1 MKRLFFSL
9 LVATALSGCVPQAQ
23 LITLRGSNVQP
34 GPNGFMF
41 DNDTLTLQYSFSAQ
55 RGQMTLSVSNKL
67 TRPLYI
73 DWKRSV
79 LMIDKDQIPYW
90 RDVSDVNLSSGSN
103 SRYSSV
109 TGGTISKADQIG
121 FILPQTRIEKR
132 QFVVVPT
139 GSLYLTGNPTIVE
152 EKPLNPLLKKPVKV
166 NVYNYGADESPLQFR
181 NYLTFSTDKDFK
193 TEFSVDTKFW
203 ASDVRILPL
212 DQVTGLPVREYNGT
226 YPTTQTMKKT
236 DRFYVPLPL
245 Q

>member
-1 MKRLFFSL
+1 M
-9 LVATALSGCVPQAQ
+9 SGCVPSAQ
-23 LITLRGSNVQP
+23 LITLQGSNVQP
-34 GPNGFMF
+34 GPAGFMF

-79 LMIDKDQIPYW
+79 LVIGKDQVPYW
-90 RDVSDVNLSSGSN
+90 RDVSDVNLSGSN
-103 SRYSSV
+103 NRYSSV
-109 TGGTISKADQIG
+109 TSGTISKADQIE

-139 GSLYLTGNPTIVE
+139 GSLYLTGNPTVVQ
-152 EKPLNPLLKKPVKV
+152 EKSLNPLQKKPVKV
-166 NVYNYGADESPLQFR
+166 DVYNYGPNESPLQFR

-193 TEFSVDTKFW
+193 TEFAVDTKFW

-212 DQVTGLPVREYNGT
+212 EQVTGLPIGQYEGT
-226 YPTTQTMKKT
+226 YSTTQTMKST
-236 DRFYVPLPL
+236 DRFYVPLPV